1 MQKAIMSSVENLY
14 FRKITDEYLK
24 ADKKQKNHRSRFFSS
39 ALSSSEPFFSNKE
52 NFKSNENLV
61 EKYEEK

>member
-1 MQKAIMSSVENLY
+1 MENLY